1 MKKNA
6 GRIWII
12 AEAAIAVLLIGAI
25 VVKSVFADNVSDEPT
40 YSIPAKTA
48 AEVPTEDIPRP
59 ADLLE
64 DEETEEAENSVSE
77 NENKYVMDYP
87 GDVLNKLTEM
97 TTEQKISML
106 IVTSPETIC
115 DVERVKTAG
124 DVFQSSYESRPVTG
138 LIFSDENYE
147 SENEGMNMLKTL
159 REWSREVTGMNL
171 LLGYREQDD
180 GDAGSISDRGYNLYL
195 IPSGTENA
203 AELAAE
209 VMDRNMVPALTM
221 SLEEATEQ
229 EDGNDALIIAQ
240 MNDAASAINA
250 INEGRRLLYS
260 TDDMEMISALEDAV
274 NNGEISAEALDHA
287 AGYGVSIR
295 QALTEN
301 RPEEYE
307 KEPVEETP
315 EDDSSKKQP
324 APQAEK
330 TVKTEKTP
338 EQLAAE
344 EAQKQAEALA
354 KQIEEAQKK
363 TAEQNNTAEQSNT
376 ADQSNTA
383 AKSNTSEQNNTAAQS
398 NTQGQ

>member
-1 MKKNA
+1 MNLHTPYLPKQQ
-6 GRIWII
+6 
-12 AEAAIAVLLIGAI
+12 
-25 VVKSVFADNVSDEPT
+25 
-40 YSIPAKTA
+40 
-48 AEVPTEDIPRP
+48 PTEDIPRP

-77 NENKYVMDYP
+77 NENKYEMDYP

-138 LIFSDENYE
+138 LIFADENYE

-171 LLGYREQDD
+171 LLGYREQEN

-209 VMDRNMVPALTM
+209 AMDRNMVPALTM
-221 SLEEATEQ
+221 SLEEAMEQ

-383 AKSNTSEQNNTAAQS
+383 AQSNTSEQNNTAAQS

>member
-77 NENKYVMDYP
+77 NENKYEMDYP

-106 IVTSPETIC
+106 IVTSPEAVC
-115 DVERVKTAG
+115 DVERVKTTG
-124 DVFQSSYESRPVTG
+124 DIFKSSYESRPVTG

-147 SENEGMNMLKTL
+147 SGNEGMNMLKTL
-159 REWSREVTGMNL
+159 REWSREMTGMNL

-180 GDAGSISDRGYNLYL
+180 GDAGSISDRGYNLFL
-195 IPSGTENA
+195 IPSGSENA
-203 AELAAE
+203 TELAVEA
-209 VMDRNMVPALTM
+209 MDKNMIPALTM
-221 SLEEATEQ
+221 PLEEAMGQ
-229 EDGNDALIIAQ
+229 EDGDDVLIIAQ
-240 MNDAASAINA
+240 MSDAAAAVNA
-250 INEGRRLLYS
+250 INEGQRFLYS
-260 TDDMEMISALEDAV
+260 TDDMEMVSALIDAV

-307 KEPVEETP
+307 KELVEETANTA
-315 EDDSSKKQP
+315 STKKQP
-324 APQAEK
+324 AQQAK
-330 TVKTEKTP
+330 KPEKTP
-338 EQLAAE
+338 EELAAE

-363 TAEQNNTAEQSNT
+363 AAEQNNT
-376 ADQSNTA
+376 
-383 AKSNTSEQNNTAAQS
+383 
-398 NTQGQ
+398 QGQ